1 MLVLI
6 VGHKCI
12 LASIP
17 IQLKVCA
24 LNLRKGRKGR
34 RQRIQKKKKKGQRE
48 QERNQGAETSP
59 TTEGAAKVRE
69 GAGEGEA
76 ESCEGYFQQSQEGVI
91 MTCSLT

>member
-1 MLVLI
+1 MEMLVLI

-24 LNLRKGRKGR
+24 LNLRKGKKG
-34 RQRIQKKKKKGQRE
+34 KKAKNSKKKGQRE

>member
-1 MLVLI
+1 MVSFTLMMEMLVLI

-34 RQRIQKKKKKGQRE
+34 RQRIQKKKKRAKGARKKP
-48 QERNQGAETSP
+48 RSRDKP
-59 TTEGAAKVRE
+59 DYRRSSK
-69 GAGEGEA
+69 
-76 ESCEGYFQQSQEGVI
+76 S
-91 MTCSLT
+91 